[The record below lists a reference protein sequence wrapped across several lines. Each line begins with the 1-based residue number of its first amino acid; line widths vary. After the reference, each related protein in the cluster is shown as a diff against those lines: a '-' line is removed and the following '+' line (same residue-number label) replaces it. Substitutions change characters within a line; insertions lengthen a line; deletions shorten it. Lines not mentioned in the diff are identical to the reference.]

1 MCLGTVSWLVW
12 WEPCRNPIK
21 QVQFLGKRYD
31 FCSLFMFPPQS
42 TLPISLSLEFSVW
55 LLFSLVINDAMPAKK
70 HVCLFSENTR
80 ISITWEDRIDLVR
93 KTWGFRKK
101 KKKKRVLNLGYL
113 NQKRRRR

>member
-1 MCLGTVSWLVW
+1 
-12 WEPCRNPIK
+12 
-21 QVQFLGKRYD
+21 
-31 FCSLFMFPPQS
+31 MFPPQS

-101 KKKKRVLNLGYL
+101 KKESTQLRLPEPKEKKALRLLPASGREQWSASNSTET
-113 NQKRRRR
+113 QRT